1 MGENI
6 MEITNEH
13 KKSLSM
19 ALAIVS
25 DAFTITR
32 YSIPRAGNLNMYNI
46 KSTDGEIDYTINFNQ
61 DEDYDEMFR
70 DILLKAVEQ
79 YSDTR
84 RVPTLDE
91 LDDNGLAI
99 KKVVEVFNSVKNDA
113 VYAEE
118 KDMLDNSMFRLSN
131 DLVSFCNWGENS
143 NYINGEIRTTSD
155 TAAFLDI
162 LVDKCLTFGQSA
174 SSADIAQAMIE
185 SEGNYRLHNMQ
196 LASDHAWIVRNKQTT
211 SREDE
216 KKLVKILT
224 YLNMYQDVNTNI
236 NTHKQF
242 DNLISLNAMFNNGEN
257 HQFVIHDRVQLGED
271 IDRFSDEMY
280 TAILNH
286 AGYINIEDKTLE
298 QKEGLAFSVIR
309 NAICD
314 PKAFLLGYKRAV
326 EEGAF
331 NFGRDS
337 RVMCAVAL
345 NVLAASDNGD
355 NTLKHIEEFSTTDI
369 AKIFDYHYS
378 IATSDPLRAYK
389 KIRNLVNSGDL
400 VMEKKPLTFEDYLK
414 DKYPG
419 LNVVQVSG
427 DDLMDLMDTV
437 SDLFKSMAE
446 SEAEENRQD
455 DQDENDEDQI
465 M

>member
-1 MGENI
+1 
-6 MEITNEH
+6 MEISNEH

-25 DAFTITR
+25 DAFSITR

-46 KSTDGEIDYTINFNQ
+46 KSNDGEIDYTINFNQ
-61 DEDYDEMFR
+61 DEDYDDMFR

-99 KKVVEVFNSVKNDA
+99 KKVVEVFNSVKDDA
-113 VYAEE
+113 VNAEE
-118 KDMLDNSMFRLSN
+118 KEDFDVNMFRLSN
-131 DLVSFCNWGENS
+131 DLVEFCNWGEHS
-143 NYINGEIRTTSD
+143 NYTNGEIRTTSD
-155 TAAFLDI
+155 AAAFLDSF
-162 LVDKCLTFGQSA
+162 VDKGLTFGNNV
-174 SSADIAQAMIE
+174 SSADIAKAMIE
-185 SEGNYRLHNMQ
+185 SDENYKIHNMKMAVHQ
-196 LASDHAWIVRNKQTT
+196 PWMIRNKQRT

-224 YLNMYQDVNTNI
+224 YLNMYQDVNTDI
-236 NTHKQF
+236 NTYK
-242 DNLISLNAMFNNGEN
+242 DLGNLMNLNSMFNNGEN
-257 HQFVIHDRVQLGED
+257 HQFIVHDRVLLGED
-271 IDRFSDEMY
+271 IDQFSDEMY

-309 NAICD
+309 NAIAD
-314 PKAFLLGYKRAV
+314 PKDFLLRYKIAV
-326 EEGAF
+326 EDGVF

-345 NVLAASDNGD
+345 NVLASSDNG
-355 NTLKHIEEFSTTDI
+355 NNSLKHIEEFSTTDI

-389 KIRNLVNSGDL
+389 KIRNLVNSGEL
-400 VMEKKPLTFEDYLK
+400 VMEKKPLTFEDYLRG
-414 DKYPG
+414 KYPG
-419 LNVVQVSG
+419 INVNQVNGEDIMDMMDAIG
-427 DDLMDLMDTV
+427 DFFDSLTK
-437 SDLFKSMAE
+437 SD
-446 SEAEENRQD
+446 EENIQNN
-455 DQDENDEDQI
+455 DQDENNEDYT

>member
-1 MGENI
+1 MN
-6 MEITNEH
+6 
-13 KKSLSM
+13 
-19 ALAIVS
+19 
-25 DAFTITR
+25 
-32 YSIPRAGNLNMYNI
+32 
-46 KSTDGEIDYTINFNQ
+46 
-61 DEDYDEMFR
+61 
-70 DILLKAVEQ
+70 
-79 YSDTR
+79 
-84 RVPTLDE
+84 
-91 LDDNGLAI
+91 
-99 KKVVEVFNSVKNDA
+99 
-113 VYAEE
+113 AEE
-118 KDMLDNSMFRLSN
+118 KEDFDVNMFRLSN
-131 DLVSFCNWGENS
+131 DLVEFCNWGEHS
-143 NYINGEIRTTSD
+143 NYTNGEIRTTSD
-155 TAAFLDI
+155 AAAFLDSF
-162 LVDKCLTFGQSA
+162 VDKGLTFGNNV
-174 SSADIAQAMIE
+174 SSADIAKAMIE
-185 SEGNYRLHNMQ
+185 SDENYKIHNMKMAVHQ
-196 LASDHAWIVRNKQTT
+196 PWMIRNKQRT

-224 YLNMYQDVNTNI
+224 YLNMYQDVNTDI

-242 DNLISLNAMFNNGEN
+242 DNMISLNAMFNNGEN
-257 HQFVIHDRVQLGED
+257 HQFVIHDRVLLGED
-271 IDRFSDEMY
+271 IDQFSDEMY

-389 KIRNLVNSGDL
+389 KIRNLVNSGEL

-414 DKYPG
+414 GKYPG
-419 LNVVQVSG
+419 INVNQVNGEDIMDMMDAIG
-427 DDLMDLMDTV
+427 DFFDSLTK
-437 SDLFKSMAE
+437 SD
-446 SEAEENRQD
+446 EENIQNN
-455 DQDENDEDQI
+455 DQDENNEDYT